1 MSRAFVKEDDG
12 TAPPA
17 LPDLPQG
24 GGPNHVTPAELTALR
39 SRLSELADEAARLR
53 AAKDD
58 PDAMNDLA
66 VAERDIRYFERQIDR
81 AVVADP
87 AKQPHDAVYFGAE
100 VDVIDEE
107 DETRT
112 FRIVGEHFA
121 DAARGRIS
129 PASPLARALTG
140 SAVGDAVTWRKPSGD
155 EELEIAAIRYPGD

>member
-12 TAPPA
+12 TAPPT
-17 LPDLPQG
+17 LPDLPQSD
-24 GGPNHVTPAELTALR
+24 GPNHVTPAELAELQT
-39 SRLSELADEAARLR
+39 RLDELADEAARLR
-53 AAKDD
+53 AARDD

-87 AKQPHDAVYFGAE
+87 ARQPHDAVYFGAE
-100 VDVIDEE
+100 VDVIDEA

-121 DAARGRIS
+121 DAAKGRIS
-129 PASPLARALTG
+129 PASPLAQALSG
-140 SAVGDAVTWRKPSGD
+140 AAVGDVVTWRKPSDD
-155 EELEIAAIRYPGD
+155 EELEVAAIRYPKG